1 MNRRHFLTLAGA
13 LPAFAA
19 APIDVRAIKSRGTR
33 KVEIAYKSPH
43 TSPNGLQ
50 ATKDGLWVV
59 DDRTVDGNN
68 NVSLV
73 NYADGKVIRE
83 FQVAGLNQP
92 SGMTIDPEGNLWI
105 NSTHA
110 GLIFKCNSQDG
121 AVLAKYTCPGVG
133 LGFRLKNDPPAAR
146 SPLQPAYPPAAA
158 AAPAAGIARGGSG
171 GGRGGSGRGGGRGG
185 LGPGQVPLTA
195 TIAAAGEGGQGMEY
209 RDGLLY
215 TAVLPTRRLYVID
228 PKNWEVQSM
237 WQLAGARAHGVGWED
252 DTLWVA
258 DSNWRA
264 FFRHD
269 RSSGEIVEKIQ
280 LTDKDPLIHGV
291 TVHDGYL
298 WYCDDVGY
306 ICNFK
311 L

>member
-1 MNRRHFLTLAGA
+1 M
-13 LPAFAA
+13 
-19 APIDVRAIKSRGTR
+19 D
-33 KVEIAYKSPH
+33 IAYKSPH

-50 ATKDGLWVV
+50 AAKDGLWVV
-59 DDRTVDGNN
+59 DDRTVEGGNS
-68 NVSLV
+68 VSLL
-73 NYADGKVIRE
+73 NFSDGKVIRE
-83 FQVAGLNQP
+83 FKVPGLNQP
-92 SGMTIDPEGNLWI
+92 SGMTVDPGGDIWI

-110 GLIFKCNSQDG
+110 GLILRCNSQDG
-121 AVLAKYTCPGVG
+121 TVLAKYASPGIG
-133 LGFRLKNDPPAAR
+133 ASYRLKGDPPAAR
-146 SPLQPAYPPAAA
+146 SPLPPAYPPEAP
-158 AAPAAGIARGGSG
+158 AAPAAGRA
-171 GGRGGSGRGGGRGG
+171 GRGGGRAQ
-185 LGPGQVPLTA
+185 LPPGQVPMTA
-195 TIAAAGEGGQGMEY
+195 TTGPTGEGGQGMEF

-215 TAVLPTRRLYVID
+215 TAVLPTRRVYVLD
-228 PKNWEVQSM
+228 PKTWEVQSM
-237 WQLAGARAHGVGWED
+237 WQLAGNRAHGVGWED

-258 DSNWRA
+258 DTNWRA

-269 RSSGEIVEKIQ
+269 RATGEIVEKIQ

>member
-1 MNRRHFLTLAGA
+1 MKRRSFLGLAA
-13 LPAFAA
+13 AMPAFAA
-19 APIDVRAIKSRGTR
+19 APIDVKSIKTRASK

-43 TSPNGLQ
+43 TKPNGLQ
-50 ATKDGLWVV
+50 ATKDGLWVA
-59 DDRTVDGNN
+59 DDQAIEGNN
-68 NVSLV
+68 AITLV
-73 NYADGKVIRE
+73 NFADGKILRD
-83 FQVAGLNQP
+83 FKVAGLNNP
-92 SGMTIDPEGNLWI
+92 SGMTVDPENNLWI
-105 NSTHA
+105 NSTHS
-110 GLIFKCNSQDG
+110 GLIFRCNQQDG
-121 AVLAKYTCPGVG
+121 TILAKYTCPGVG
-133 LGFRLKNDPPAAR
+133 LTYRLKGDPPAAR
-146 SPLQPAYPPAAA
+146 SPMTPAFPAPETAA
-158 AAPAAGIARGGSG
+158 NAGAGRGAG
-171 GGRGGSGRGGGRGG
+171 GGRGAGRAG

-195 TIAAAGEGGQGMEY
+195 TNASAGEGGQGMEY

-228 PKNWEVQSM
+228 PKAWEVQTM
-237 WQLAGARAHGVGWED
+237 WQLAGNRAHGVGWD
-252 DTLWVA
+252 GDTLWVA

-269 RSSGEIVEKIQ
+269 MKTGEIVEKIQ
-280 LTDKDPLIHGV
+280 LTEKDPLIHGV